1 MAFDAQGNE
10 VVSGDPGSAT
20 GWPASTQGGG
30 ANDDI
35 GPTVCASDRLCISA
49 CTVGS
54 GFSGAECPGSAYD
67 AGDVI
72 VSDSG
77 TETIA
82 PDPIVQLWC
91 HSVSLCFAADQF
103 SNLYVTTD
111 PSNVQ
116 AGWPVVY
123 SALPPGSSRYD
134 VIDGVA
140 CPAVTLC
147 VAFDSSGN
155 LIDGLPPATAA
166 KMNAALTDAL
176 TATRNKSVI
185 RRVASG
191 QGYREMFRATAP
203 GRLLI
208 SWYRH
213 GTKVRIAGGVVTF
226 GRPGAKVIKISPTK
240 RAAHSLAATLRAS
253 LTEVATF
260 DPLIGKTMT
269 ARRTLRL

>member
-10 VVSGDPGSAT
+10 VVSSDPGSAS

-30 ANDDI
+30 GNDDI
-35 GPTVCASDRLCISA
+35 GPTVCASDRLCIST

-82 PDPIVQLWC
+82 PDPILQLWC

-111 PSNVQ
+111 PSNADVR
-116 AGWPVVY
+116 WPVIY

-140 CPAVTLC
+140 CPTVTLC
-147 VAFDSSGN
+147 VAFDSNGN

-166 KMNAALTDAL
+166 NVNAALGRAL
-176 TATRNKSVI
+176 TATHSKSVI
-185 RRVASG
+185 GRVVG
-191 QGYREMFRATAP
+191 NRGYRQKFRSAAP

-208 SWYRH
+208 SWYRR
-213 GTKVRIAGGVVTF
+213 GTKHTVANGVVAF
-226 GRPGAKVIKISPTK
+226 ARPGTKTITVSPT
-240 RAAHSLAATLRAS
+240 RGAAHRLAATHRVR
-253 LTEVATF
+253 LTEIATF
-260 DPLIGKTMT
+260 QPLVGKAMT